1 VTEILD
7 RTLSLSRTATGQATT
22 ARRERSWTFRPGL
35 VLAGVFVTLRVLAA
49 LWPELFTDTD
59 PDGADIAAT
68 LTGPSSAHWLGTDQ
82 NGRDVYARI
91 IHGTQLSL
99 LIGVGASALALVVG
113 STLGVLA
120 AQGGRLFNGAVNR
133 LLEVFLAIPGLLLV
147 LLLIAFLG
155 PGTRNS
161 IFALALITTPG
172 YARLV
177 RGEVVRLR
185 GATFIEAAAG
195 LGWRRS
201 QVVLRHL
208 VPNALG
214 PVLVLATISV
224 GAAIGTGSS
233 LSFLG
238 LGPQAPASEWGA
250 MLSASR
256 GYFQVAW
263 WTAVLPGLA
272 ITLTVLSVTVLGR
285 HLQQRADG
293 RSGR

>member
-1 VTEILD
+1 
-7 RTLSLSRTATGQATT
+7 
-22 ARRERSWTFRPGL
+22 
-35 VLAGVFVTLRVLAA
+35 
-49 LWPELFTDTD
+49 
-59 PDGADIAAT
+59 
-68 LTGPSSAHWLGTDQ
+68 
-82 NGRDVYARI
+82 
-91 IHGTQLSL
+91 
-99 LIGVGASALALVVG
+99 
-113 STLGVLA
+113 
-120 AQGGRLFNGAVNR
+120 
-133 LLEVFLAIPGLLLV
+133 
-147 LLLIAFLG
+147 
-155 PGTRNS
+155 
-161 IFALALITTPG
+161 
-172 YARLV
+172 V
-177 RGEVVRLR
+177 RGEVIRLR
-185 GATFIEAAAG
+185 GATFIEAAYG
-195 LGWRRS
+195 LGLRRT

-285 HLQQRADG
+285 HLQRHADG
-293 RSGR
+293 RSDR

>member
-1 VTEILD
+1 M
-7 RTLSLSRTATGQATT
+7 TAASVLVVQ
-22 ARRERSWTFRPGL
+22 ERGWRLPVRVLPGPL
-35 VLAGVFVTLRVLAA
+35 LAGVFTTLLVLAA
-49 LWPELFTDTD
+49 VHPALFTGTD
-59 PDGADIAAT
+59 PNGTDISAT
-68 LTGPSSAHWLGTDQ
+68 LSGPSRAHWFGTDQ

-91 IHGTQLSL
+91 VYGARLSL
-99 LIGVGASALALVVG
+99 LIGVGASAIALAVG
-113 STLGVLA
+113 STLGVFA
-120 AQGGRLFNGAVNR
+120 AQGNRVVSAVVDR
-133 LLEVFLAIPGLLLV
+133 LLDVFLAIPGLLLV

-161 IFALALITTPG
+161 ILALALITTPG

-177 RGEVVRLR
+177 RGEVIRLR
-185 GATFIEAAAG
+185 GAPFIEASLG
-195 LGWRRS
+195 LGWRRG
-201 QVVLRHL
+201 QVVVRHL

-250 MLSASR
+250 MLSTSR

-272 ITLTVLSVTVLGR
+272 ITATVLSVTVLGR
-285 HLQQRADG
+285 QLQRQADG
-293 RSGR
+293 RGGS